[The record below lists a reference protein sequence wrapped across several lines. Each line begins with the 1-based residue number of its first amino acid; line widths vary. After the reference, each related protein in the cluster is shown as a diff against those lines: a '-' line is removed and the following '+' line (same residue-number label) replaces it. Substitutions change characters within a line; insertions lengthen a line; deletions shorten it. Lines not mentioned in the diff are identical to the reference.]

1 MTALEKDVLTAIK
14 NKMKIKVERYNYVAI
29 WCPQAWPTPTTTTAT
44 SITTDGI
51 FTRKRRQHVHE
62 KRQSIGT

>member
-29 WCPQAWPTPTTTTAT
+29 WCPQA
-44 SITTDGI
+44 
-51 FTRKRRQHVHE
+51 
-62 KRQSIGT
+62 